1 MWTPANYNLR
11 FHVFLSKSPN
21 RETYFS
27 SQSLEYFKKSRQLYV
42 GMSILNARNIAFL
55 CTASHP
61 RSNSSLSGV
70 PIAPK
75 SSVIK
80 SSIGVHPLIFIFS
93 FVIIICSPFI
103 IFLSKIFIHDS
114 QCSFYFSN
122 RCLLSFLSSSTRISK
137 RPFVFAIA
145 FRYFTGT
152 CSNVMIYINIW

>member
-1 MWTPANYNLR
+1 M
-11 FHVFLSKSPN
+11 FFLSKSPN

-27 SQSLEYFKKSRQLYV
+27 SRSLEYFKKSRQLYV

-55 CTASHP
+55 CTDFSSQLFLRHARFQSFTYDKGFA
-61 RSNSSLSGV
+61 SSLEFISFGG

-103 IFLSKIFIHDS
+103 IFLHKKIPTHS
-114 QCSFYFSN
+114 A
-122 RCLLSFLSSSTRISK
+122 LLSQAASEWIEEHK
-137 RPFVFAIA
+137 Q
-145 FRYFTGT
+145 
-152 CSNVMIYINIW
+152 NKQYIV

>member
-1 MWTPANYNLR
+1 M
-11 FHVFLSKSPN
+11 FFLSKSPN

-27 SQSLEYFKKSRQLYV
+27 SRSLEYFKKSRQLYV

-55 CTASHP
+55 CTDFSSQLFLRHARFQSSPMIKASHP

-103 IFLSKIFIHDS
+103 IFLHKKSPPT
-114 QCSFYFSN
+114 Q
-122 RCLLSFLSSSTRISK
+122 
-137 RPFVFAIA
+137 
-145 FRYFTGT
+145 RYFHKLPLSGLRNTNKT
-152 CSNVMIYINIW
+152 NNILCNYIK